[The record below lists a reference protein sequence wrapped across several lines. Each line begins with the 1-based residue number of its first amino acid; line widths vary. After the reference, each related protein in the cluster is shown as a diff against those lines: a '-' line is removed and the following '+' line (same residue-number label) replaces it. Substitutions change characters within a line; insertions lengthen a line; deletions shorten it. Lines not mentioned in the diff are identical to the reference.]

1 MDNSREIRQLESLN
15 KIKDSLYLALEESKN
30 AHMVIYTGEIS
41 KMIDDVNKDI
51 ERLESEVII

>member
-15 KIKDSLYLALEESKN
+15 KIKDNLYLALEESKK

-51 ERLESEVII
+51 ERLESEVIK